1 MVFLHFFLDF
11 LKFFKPS
18 EGKTM
23 GIDDYIREIIK
34 EIRQMTLDEL
44 RRLYLFLVSSR
55 EAYN

>member
-1 MVFLHFFLDF
+1 
-11 LKFFKPS
+11 
-18 EGKTM
+18 M

-44 RRLYLFLVSSR
+44 RRLYLFLVNSG

>member
-1 MVFLHFFLDF
+1 
-11 LKFFKPS
+11 
-18 EGKTM
+18 M

>member
-1 MVFLHFFLDF
+1 
-11 LKFFKPS
+11 
-18 EGKTM
+18 M

-44 RRLYLFLVSSR
+44 RRLYLFLVNSR